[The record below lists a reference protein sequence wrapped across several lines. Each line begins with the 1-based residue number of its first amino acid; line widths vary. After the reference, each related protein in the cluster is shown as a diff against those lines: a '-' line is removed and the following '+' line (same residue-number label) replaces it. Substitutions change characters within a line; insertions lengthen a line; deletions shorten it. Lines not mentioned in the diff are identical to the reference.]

1 MAQPTG
7 VNRSK
12 TALNSQVTDSISQVN
27 AEVVGLAPASAS
39 GNYFQGNSQAFSL
52 AALNATQAQQ
62 QNCINM
68 NASTPVAINT
78 LYAIDTST
86 GNTGDTGIFDEV
98 PKLKTKRMARVKLM
112 RR

>member
-1 MAQPTG
+1 MAE
-7 VNRSK
+7 N
-12 TALNSQVTDSISQVN
+12 TAVNSQITDSISQVN
-27 AEVVGLAPASAS
+27 AEVVGLSPASAS
-39 GNYFQGNSQAFSL
+39 GNYLQSNAQASSL

-78 LYAIDTST
+78 LYAIDNST

-98 PKLKTKRMARVKLM
+98 PKLRIKRMARVKFK